1 MRKKKFSG
9 KRDITECFRLHK
21 SPSFSQSGALPCML
35 CKCAGLTHTH
45 KHTQTHTHTYTHN
58 HTHMQTHTETH
69 TQSQIHKCTHTQTHT
84 DTHTYTQTHL
94 HTITH
99 RHRHTDTHTHA
110 KTETHTNIHKHT
122 YTQSHTHTHTHSGG
136 RRQGRWARGT
146 LCLQQ
151 GDGAP
156 RPLNAA
162 SEHTGTLAPCS
173 GAQILAG
180 Q

>member
-99 RHRHTDTHTHA
+99 TDTDTLIHTHMQKQRHTQ
-110 KTETHTNIHKHT
+110 T
-122 YTQSHTHTHTHSGG
+122 YTNTPTHNHPHTHTHSGG

-162 SEHTGTLAPCS
+162 SKHTGTLAPCS